1 MRMEA
6 STTDRKAPSVKAP
19 SEGRL
24 RAEDSPKG
32 SAGAKPAL
40 AGRQKRGA

>member
-1 MRMEA
+1 MRMQA
-6 STTDRKAPSVKAP
+6 STTDRKAP